1 MDRFAL
7 ITRYFPRCCSR
18 NSSAVSREETC
29 KSRYAFIVPSTM
41 LRTFYFYTFF
51 LLTPRNKE
59 PPRKVASA
67 ISYACFFV
75 AEVEESLLS
84 AWKTSVVDCAYFIST
99 SFDVTRRSHR
109 ITANHTLLISFPVDG
124 NFDQVFGKLDKTGLS
139 TEKKNHC
146 SIIAWFDTVNIDIS
160 DIIELYS
167 IFFLMNLFM

>member
-18 NSSAVSREETC
+18 NSFVVSREETC
-29 KSRYAFIVPSTM
+29 KSRYAFIVPSTL

-75 AEVEESLLS
+75 AEVEEPLLS
-84 AWKTSVVDCAYFIST
+84 AWKT
-99 SFDVTRRSHR
+99 FDVTRRSHR

-124 NFDQVFGKLDKTGLS
+124 NFDQVFGKLDKTDYPL
-139 TEKKNHC
+139 
-146 SIIAWFDTVNIDIS
+146 
-160 DIIELYS
+160 
-167 IFFLMNLFM
+167 